1 MESLSRYPTAL
12 DPSIV
17 GSYPASAKAGGG
29 YVWDA
34 VLEYRVW
41 CYPRAGAADEFD
53 GADYYSA
60 FATYEEAEEF
70 SASTAGAQK
79 PLALVLQEE
88 YIAEEEPGQYVHV
101 KERRITEWPTE
112 FLSRPQR
119 TPSTIP
125 NFMSPSAPGNKLDIL
140 RGRAK

>member
-1 MESLSRYPTAL
+1 MFGTQSLSIAFGVT
-12 DPSIV
+12 
-17 GSYPASAKAGGG
+17 
-29 YVWDA
+29 
-34 VLEYRVW
+34 
-41 CYPRAGAADEFD
+41 PRAGAADEFD

-60 FATYEEAEEF
+60 FAIYEEAEEF

>member
-12 DPSIV
+12 DPSLV

-101 KERRITEWPTE
+101 KERRIG
-112 FLSRPQR
+112 S
-119 TPSTIP
+119 
-125 NFMSPSAPGNKLDIL
+125 MSPLQSNHAIEVSTAMRQDLWHVVFSPLCP
-140 RGRAK
+140 